1 MLSFAV
7 LPGSSKSPRLTQE
20 EIEMLFDYTFE
31 LHDHNASRPQ
41 PAIFWH
47 RDDNSFYWKFV
58 N

>member
-1 MLSFAV
+1 MLGYVV
-7 LPGSSKSPRLTQE
+7 LLGESKSPRLSPE
-20 EIEMLFDYTFE
+20 EVETLFDYAFE
-31 LHDHNASRPQ
+31 MHDHTASRPQ